1 MKKFC
6 WKRFGQVL
14 KLDFAQGRSLL
25 LWTLL
30 FMPAFY
36 LFSFWFAYNI
46 GMRLQD
52 NYTESY
58 IRNLCE
64 GVGYFG
70 AITAVCVN
78 LVLLATAFNREQQN
92 GRRTALLM
100 LPATPLEKILS
111 RLVYVVVVSILAG
124 CMFFVADGLHQ
135 LWLVLTDRPV
145 VSAVSYFLK
154 LIIGDPDA
162 RWFEWV
168 RDLFINIGTAAY
180 FLLGSLLFRKYQF
193 PTMVLIVIAVSVTG
207 YYLLN
212 WIQGDAATV
221 ERVAHSEMVEMVTAF
236 AVGGFCLLLAALFFY
251 LSYRLFCRWQL
262 TTRKYLNL

>member
-1 MKKFC
+1 MKKLC

-36 LFSFWFAYNI
+36 LFCFWFAYNI

-70 AITAVCVN
+70 AITATCVN
-78 LVLLATAFNREQQN
+78 LVLLAMAFHAEQPN

-111 RLVYVVVVSILAG
+111 RVVYVEVVSLLAG

-145 VSAVSYFLK
+145 LSAVPYFLK

-168 RDLFINIGTAAY
+168 STWFINISITAY

-193 PTMVLIVIAVSVTG
+193 LWMVLIVIAVMVTG
-207 YYLLN
+207 YYLFN
-212 WIQGDAATV
+212 WIQGDTATV
-221 ERVAHSEMVEMVTAF
+221 ETTVHSEFVEMITAL
-236 AVGGFCLLLAALFFY
+236 AVGAFCLLLAALFFY